1 MVGIGGTK
9 RGKTSNSKKFTSGA
23 LTMTKQQR
31 NMIVVQILLS
41 IVVIIW
47 MLFAFCLVDLIGIRD
62 VFNDFRRNDYH
73 GIIAGGEFWGLFL
86 YYCVMCGLIGFFGIY
101 SRNIIANILG
111 ILWAFS
117 FLGIRLESFA
127 QFQPY
132 FFTTWEGRLFLVDIA
147 ARVSVLLIALIGI
160 AVICRSRY
168 YKRKAKQQR

>member
-1 MVGIGGTK
+1 
-9 RGKTSNSKKFTSGA
+9 
-23 LTMTKQQR
+23 MTKQQR
-31 NMIVVQILLS
+31 NMIVVQILIS

-47 MLFAFCLVDLIGIRD
+47 MLFAFCLVDLIGISD
-62 VFNDFRRNDYH
+62 VFNDFRRNNYQ
-73 GIIAGGEFWGLFL
+73 GIMASGEFWGLFL

-111 ILWAFS
+111 ILWALS
-117 FLGIRLESFA
+117 FLFIRVGDFA
-127 QFQPY
+127 LFQPY

-160 AVICRSRY
+160 AVICRSRGRY